1 MDRRKSIKTIA
12 IGTASTGLL
21 VEACKLPDKKTGE
34 EPKKDA
40 GTNVGNLDRQP
51 EEKARD
57 EKAMADKFFTEQ
69 EMATIAILADIIIPK
84 DEVSGSATEAG
95 VPAFIEFIVKDMPQ
109 HQTPMRGGLRWLD
122 IESMKRFEK
131 SFKELDTKEQLQ
143 IVDDIA
149 YPVVIS
155 KEDAE
160 KGITPKKKLKPGM
173 DQGVAFFNLI
183 RNLTATGFYTS
194 EMGLKDLGYVG
205 NRPNRW
211 NGVPEDVLKQ
221 YGLAYTE
228 KDLKECISF

>member
-12 IGTASTGLL
+12 VGTASGVLL
-21 VEACKLPDKKTGE
+21 DACKLPDKKAAE

-40 GTNVGNLDRQP
+40 ATNVGNLYRQP
-51 EEKARD
+51 EEKGRD
-57 EKAMADKFFTEQ
+57 EKLMSDKFFTEQ
-69 EMATIAILADIIIPK
+69 EMATIAILADIIIPA
-84 DEVSGSATEAG
+84 DEVSGSATDAK
-95 VPAFIEFIVKDMPQ
+95 VPDFIEFIVKDMPQ
-109 HQTPMRGGLRWLD
+109 HQVPMRGGLRWLD

-131 SFKELDTKEQLQ
+131 NFTDLSEKQRLE

-149 YPVVIS
+149 YPVVIDRA
-155 KEDAE
+155 DAE
-160 KGITPKKKLKPGM
+160 KGIPPKKKLKPGM
-173 DQGVAFFNLI
+173 DQGAAFFSLI

-194 EMGLKDLGYVG
+194 PEGLKDLGYVG
-205 NRPNRW
+205 NRPNKW